1 MMLNTENLSKI
12 KLIVFD
18 LDGTLLN
25 DEGKIGNET
34 QGLVKELKNYGVRFS
49 FASGRLHSA
58 VTEYASILD
67 LKLPLITLD
76 GALIQS
82 NNGDKT
88 VFESFVPERY
98 VQKAIKLA
106 DKFLMK
112 IALCHA
118 EAIYYSEFNAAIPY
132 ILDKFGAD
140 FKEVPSYD
148 GLTKRVLEVV
158 VAGEQNDALKYIKD
172 KMSFPYSFGI
182 NASYFKSHYHKG
194 IYYSEIRKGGVS
206 KGSGLE
212 RLIKYLKIKINETA
226 IIGDWYNDRS
236 LFETGALKIA
246 VNNAVMEIK
255 KMANYIT
262 RRTNNEDAVAEF
274 LEMVLKAK
282 KEKNAFGK

>member
-1 MMLNTENLSKI
+1 MLSNESLNKL

-25 DEGKIGNET
+25 DEGNIGQET
-34 QGLVKELKNYGVRFS
+34 QKLVKELRKYDVNFS

-67 LKLPLITLD
+67 LHLPLVTLD

-82 NNGDKT
+82 NSGSKI

-98 VQKAIKLA
+98 VKKAIKLA
-106 DKFLMK
+106 DKYLLK
-112 IALCHA
+112 IALCSV
-118 EAIYYSEFNAAIPY
+118 EAIYYSEFNAGIPY
-132 ILDKFGAD
+132 ILDKFGAE

-158 VAGEQNDALKYIKD
+158 VAGEQNDSIKYVKD

-182 NASYFKSHYHKG
+182 NASFFKSHYHEG

-206 KGSGLE
+206 KGAGLE
-212 RLIKYLKIKINETA
+212 RLIKYLKIKIDNTA
-226 IIGDWYNDRS
+226 VIGDWYNDRS

-246 VNNAVMEIK
+246 VANAVMEIQR
-255 KMANYIT
+255 MANYVT
-262 RRTNNEDAVAEF
+262 KRTNNEDGVAEF

-282 KEKNAFGK
+282 KDKNAFGK